1 MEEVITIDN
10 LKDKISGLAMTDVEY
25 LLQEIKKN
33 PMLKTSEDIQPL
45 TNWYYSLEDCQ
56 KVLDI
61 YKFITQKQ

>member
-10 LKDKISGLAMTDVEY
+10 LKDKISGLSMTDVEY

-33 PMLKTSEDIQPL
+33 PMLKTAEDIQPL

-61 YKFITQKQ
+61 YKFITQQQ